1 MCEIY
6 DNNRT
11 TSSPS
16 TASLGE
22 FVCATPTGK
31 NKQLENK
38 QGSEQAAPR
47 AASRQLYISL
57 LPRDKEYRVLN
68 ALWLAARGLRLN
80 SQRSESKH
88 ASVLV
93 LHVKRGP
100 SLASFCS
107 LLTTNKWT
115 VIHCSS
121 PTSRATDKK
130 SYGRNGAAGQQ
141 WAVTHCSLL
150 TTNNIVDRYSLLT
163 AHRQEIEL
171 WTRRAMAEMVQQ
183 VNSGLLLTANDS
195 PSGGAG
201 FAKVVQQVN
210 SRPFLTAHYSLL
222 GRCSLLTTRH

>member
-38 QGSEQAAPR
+38 QGSKQAAPK
-47 AASRQLYISL
+47 AASHQLYISL
-57 LPRDKEYRVLN
+57 LPREKEYRVLN

-150 TTNNIVDRYSLLT
+150 TTNNKVDRYSLLT
-163 AHRQEIEL
+163 AHRQETEL

-183 VNSGLLLTANDS
+183 VNSGPLLTANDS

-201 FAKVVQQVN
+201 FA
-210 SRPFLTAHYSLL
+210 
-222 GRCSLLTTRH
+222 